1 MRDAVEE
8 AMERATAPVA
18 DKGEGWET
26 TAAVLAYE
34 VSRLRAFIAAAAAE
48 AEWRFRSA
56 SFACG
61 KGEANHRLHPVGQ
74 WLRERAG
81 VLR

>member
-1 MRDAVEE
+1 
-8 AMERATAPVA
+8 MERATAPVA
-18 DKGEGWET
+18 DKEDGWET

-34 VSRLRAFIAAAAAE
+34 VSRLRAFINDAASE

-61 KGEANHRLHPVGQ
+61 QGKSSHRLHPVGQ